1 MEYSQSEH
9 WLSEE
14 DGFAASIHLFDLRS
28 NCSTISSP
36 SVSPVR
42 LDSNTASPAP
52 AQYQNQDEMH
62 SDPFFTPTCPGWY
75 NYTPP
80 PPNHSHGLP
89 APPGSFSIETCTPF
103 CTPRLPLTELAF
115 HSAEPTHLANGVG
128 KISVR
133 QPLDIRVLLSS
144 RDLAYKF
151 FPQQRRRAQNRA
163 AQRAFRERKE
173 KRAKDIEVQLVTLT
187 ERYRLLESSH
197 AELSASYE
205 KMRKAMEVLT
215 RGDREKLIDD
225 ADTVR
230 DLLGV
235 LCGEFQIKEEK

>member
-128 KISVR
+128 KIS
-133 QPLDIRVLLSS
+133 
-144 RDLAYKF
+144 
-151 FPQQRRRAQNRA
+151 RRRAQNRA